1 MDKIY
6 RALIEH
12 IPVVTYITAFD
23 ERATLHY
30 VSPQIEHLLGYT
42 PQEWLAEPDAMLS
55 SVHADD
61 RARVLAA
68 KARGDAML
76 EPVSLEY
83 RLIAR
88 DGRVVWV
95 RNEGVVVRDEDG
107 KVQTW
112 QGFLLDIT
120 AQRNLEAQARQAF
133 HDALTGL
140 PNRALFMDR
149 LQHALARRTE
159 ENNHCAVLFL
169 DLDRFKAVNDS
180 FGHEA
185 GDRLLVEVG
194 NRLRDCLRP
203 EDTLARLGG
212 DEFTILLGNC
222 QDVREPVQVA
232 ERIGKALE
240 APTQAPDGRQIFTSA
255 SIGIVVS
262 TPAHK
267 TPQDLLREADIAMY
281 RAKDRG
287 RARFEVFDASMNANV
302 IHSLELE
309 SQLRQALARD
319 EFELYYMPK
328 VEFATGNVTAIEAKL
343 RWQHPTRGV
352 LPPAEFIAVA
362 EETGLIL
369 PIERWVLRQA
379 CRRLRRLQMAY
390 PRAAPL
396 KMCVNLSA
404 RQFRKASLV
413 QEIAGVIRE
422 TEIDPSTLVLEF
434 VERVIQEV
442 AQASTNTLTALKE
455 LGVQLAVDGFG
466 TGYSNLRDLK
476 RYPLDILKIDKSF
489 VAGLG
494 QKDGYMAIVQAIIGL
509 ADALQLQ
516 TSAEGVETNEQ
527 MMRLR
532 ALGCQQGQGY
542 HFAPPLPYKELEPL
556 IALGKL

>member
-30 VSPQIEHLLGYT
+30 VSPQIEDLLGYT
-42 PQEWLAEPDAMLS
+42 PEEWLAEPDAMLS

-68 KARGDAML
+68 KARSDAIL

-120 AQRNLEAQARQAF
+120 AQRDLEAQARQAF

-169 DLDRFKAVNDS
+169 DLDRFKAVNDT

-185 GDRLLVEVG
+185 GDRLLFEVG
-194 NRLRDCLRP
+194 SRLRECLRP

-255 SIGIVVS
+255 SIGIVLS

-302 IHSLELE
+302 MQSLELE
-309 SQLRQALARD
+309 SQLRLALARD

-328 VEFATGNVTAIEAKL
+328 VEFATGNVTAIEALL

-379 CRRLRRLQMAY
+379 CRLLRRLQIAY

-396 KMCVNLSA
+396 KMCVNLSVG
-404 RQFRKASLV
+404 QFRKASLV
-413 QEIAGVIRE
+413 EEIAGIMRE

-434 VERVIQEV
+434 VERVIQED

-494 QKDGYMAIVQAIIGL
+494 HDGEGTAIVQAIIRL

-516 TSAEGVETNEQ
+516 TIAEGVETNEQ
-527 MMRLR
+527 MMQLR
-532 ALGCQQGQGY
+532 ALGCQRGQGY
-542 HFAPPLPYKELEPL
+542 YFASPSTYEDLEPL
-556 IALGKL
+556 IALTS